1 MKLGSLFDGSGT
13 CPLAASAVGIIPA
26 WASEIEP
33 FPKAVTQSRFPKM
46 VHLGDITKMNGA
58 EIEPVDVITF
68 GSPCQNL
75 SIAGNGKGLAGQ
87 ESSLFFE
94 AIRVIQ
100 EMRCA
105 TNGRFPQIVIWENV
119 YGAFSSTQ
127 GEDFRTVIETLWK
140 ICEGNDSVPRYA
152 EDKQGRQKW
161 PHTGFVLGDH
171 SSIAWRGLD
180 AQGWGVPQR
189 RKRVFVVL
197 DLGGQCAGRILFE
210 REGLRR
216 DFKKV
221 RTTRETIR
229 PIAKTSPSEH
239 NSVFAVESHPQDSR
253 VVLRRDG
260 IVQTLSGR
268 MGTGGGNVPIAV
280 FSFDSLASNSMKSAN
295 PHSGSR
301 RVDIAKT
308 LDCADQS
315 PAKNQGGLCVIQAQA
330 FGQASYDEYALT
342 EQAVTL
348 KATGGSY
355 GGGSENLVLVP
366 CKGDIGIANGGA
378 GKKAGSIAFSKEVSP
393 TLKAGASGLQAPIV
407 AIPHKFPIVCRATQ
421 QSNAETMIDCC
432 PTITS
437 AAGTSGNN
445 QPIAAIPYTLKIRSG
460 CEGGGKGA
468 LIQEDKSATLSCN
481 NDQTLFVPTQ
491 TENGEVIYL
500 ARKLT
505 PTECASLQGFEKDWC
520 ALVPHKDSA
529 EYKMWGNGMAFPC
542 MLYIMEG
549 VQEVLVER
557 YLDNLFGGDTS
568 E

>member
-189 RKRVFVVL
+189 HKRVFVVL
-197 DLGGQCAGRILFE
+197 DLGGQCAGQILFE

-221 RTTRETIR
+221 RRTGETIR
-229 PIAKTSPSEH
+229 PASETSPVEH
-239 NSVFAVESHPQDSR
+239 YRVYAVENHAQDSR
-253 VVLRRDG
+253 VSLRPDNT
-260 IVQTLSGR
+260 VQTLAGR
-268 MGTGGGNVPIAV
+268 MGTGGGNVPLV
-280 FSFDSLASNSMKSAN
+280 LV
-295 PHSGSR
+295 P
-301 RVDIAKT
+301 
-308 LDCADQS
+308 C
-315 PAKNQGGLCVIQAQA
+315 
-330 FGQASYDEYALT
+330 FGQASYDEYAPT

-348 KATGGSY
+348 KATGGNY
-355 GGGSENLVLVP
+355 GGGTENLVLVP
-366 CKGDIGIANGGA
+366 CKAGVGIANGGA

-393 TLKAGASGLQAPIV
+393 TLKASASGLQAPV
-407 AIPHKFPIVCRATQ
+407 V
-421 QSNAETMIDCC
+421 
-432 PTITS
+432 
-437 AAGTSGNN
+437 
-445 QPIAAIPYTLKIRSG
+445 AIPYTLKIRSG

-549 VQEVLVER
+549 VQEVLAER
-557 YLDNLFGGDTS
+557 YLDNLFGGDTA
-568 E
+568 EP

>member
-140 ICEGNDSVPRYA
+140 ICEGDDSVPRYA

-161 PHTGFVLGDH
+161 PHIGFVLGDR

-221 RTTRETIR
+221 RRTGQTVR
-229 PIAKTSPSEH
+229 PASETSPVEH
-239 NSVFAVESHPQDSR
+239 YRVYAVENHAQDSR
-253 VVLRRDG
+253 VSLRPDNT
-260 IVQTLSGR
+260 VQTLAGR
-268 MGTGGGNVPIAV
+268 MGTGGGNVPLV
-280 FSFDSLASNSMKSAN
+280 LV
-295 PHSGSR
+295 P
-301 RVDIAKT
+301 
-308 LDCADQS
+308 C
-315 PAKNQGGLCVIQAQA
+315 
-330 FGQASYDEYALT
+330 FGQASYDEYAPT

-348 KATGGSY
+348 KATGGNY
-355 GGGSENLVLVP
+355 GGGTEILVLEPIGADFYNQAITGGVTMTLAAARPDHHHLP
-366 CKGDIGIANGGA
+366 CA
-378 GKKAGSIAFSKEVSP
+378 
-393 TLKAGASGLQAPIV
+393 L
-407 AIPHKFPIVCRATQ
+407 
-421 QSNAETMIDCC
+421 
-432 PTITS
+432 
-437 AAGTSGNN
+437 
-445 QPIAAIPYTLKIRSG
+445 IPYTLKIRSG

-549 VQEVLVER
+549 VQEVLAER
-557 YLDNLFGGDTS
+557 YLDNLFGGDTT
-568 E
+568 EP

>member
-33 FPKAVTQSRFPKM
+33 FPMAVTQSRFPKM
-46 VHLGDITKMNGA
+46 AHLGDITKMNGA

-94 AIRVIQ
+94 AVRVIQ

-119 YGAFSSTQ
+119 PGAFSSTQ

-140 ICEGNDSVPRYA
+140 ICEGDNSVPRYA
-152 EDKQGRQKW
+152 EDKRGRQKW

-189 RKRVFVVL
+189 RKRVFLVL

-221 RTTRETIR
+221 RRTGQTVR
-229 PIAKTSPSEH
+229 PASETSPAEH
-239 NSVFAVESHPQDSR
+239 HRVYAVENHAQDSR
-253 VVLRRDG
+253 VSLSPNNT
-260 IVQTLSGR
+260 VQTLAGR
-268 MGTGGGNVPIAV
+268 MGTGGGNVPLV
-280 FSFDSLASNSMKSAN
+280 LV
-295 PHSGSR
+295 P
-301 RVDIAKT
+301 
-308 LDCADQS
+308 C
-315 PAKNQGGLCVIQAQA
+315 
-330 FGQASYDEYALT
+330 FGQASYDEYAPT

-348 KATGGSY
+348 KATGGNY
-355 GGGSENLVLVP
+355 GGGTETLVLEP
-366 CKGDIGIANGGA
+366 IGADFYNH
-378 GKKAGSIAFSKEVSP
+378 SITGEVTM
-393 TLKAGASGLQAPIV
+393 TL
-407 AIPHKFPIVCRATQ
+407 
-421 QSNAETMIDCC
+421 
-432 PTITS
+432 TS
-437 AAGTSGNN
+437 AKSDPHHLPCAL
-445 QPIAAIPYTLKIRSG
+445 IPYTLKIRSG

-529 EYKMWGNGMAFPC
+529 EYKMWGNGMAFHC

-549 VQEVLVER
+549 VQEVLAER
-557 YLDNLFGGDTS
+557 YLDNLFGGDTA
-568 E
+568 EP

>member
-46 VHLGDITKMNGA
+46 AHLGDITKMNGA

-127 GEDFRTVIETLWK
+127 GEDFRTVIGTLWK
-140 ICEGNDSVPRYA
+140 ICEGDDSVPRYA

-221 RTTRETIR
+221 RRTGQTVR
-229 PIAKTSPSEH
+229 PTSETSPVEH
-239 NSVFAVESHPQDSR
+239 YRVYAVENHAQDSR
-253 VVLRRDG
+253 VSLRPDNT
-260 IVQTLSGR
+260 VQTLAGR
-268 MGTGGGNVPIAV
+268 MGTGGGNVPLV
-280 FSFDSLASNSMKSAN
+280 LV
-295 PHSGSR
+295 P
-301 RVDIAKT
+301 
-308 LDCADQS
+308 C
-315 PAKNQGGLCVIQAQA
+315 
-330 FGQASYDEYALT
+330 FGQASYDEYAPT

-348 KATGGSY
+348 KATGGNY
-355 GGGSENLVLVP
+355 GGGTETLVLEPIGADFYNQAITGGVTMTLAAARPDHHHLP
-366 CKGDIGIANGGA
+366 CA
-378 GKKAGSIAFSKEVSP
+378 
-393 TLKAGASGLQAPIV
+393 L
-407 AIPHKFPIVCRATQ
+407 
-421 QSNAETMIDCC
+421 
-432 PTITS
+432 
-437 AAGTSGNN
+437 
-445 QPIAAIPYTLKIRSG
+445 IPYTLKIRSG

-549 VQEVLVER
+549 VQEVLAER
-557 YLDNLFGGDTS
+557 FLDNLFGGDTA
-568 E
+568 EP

>member
-33 FPKAVTQSRFPKM
+33 FPMAVTQSRFPKM
-46 VHLGDITKMNGA
+46 AHLGDITKMNGA

-94 AIRVIQ
+94 AVRVIQ

-140 ICEGNDSVPRYA
+140 ICEGDNSVPRYA
-152 EDKQGRQKW
+152 EDKRGRQKW
-161 PHTGFVLGDH
+161 PHTGFVLEDH

-189 RKRVFVVL
+189 RKRVFLVL

-221 RTTRETIR
+221 RRTGQTVR
-229 PIAKTSPSEH
+229 PASETSPAEYH
-239 NSVFAVESHPQDSR
+239 RVYAVENHAQDSR
-253 VVLRRDG
+253 VSLSPNNT
-260 IVQTLSGR
+260 VQTLAGR
-268 MGTGGGNVPIAV
+268 MGTGGGNVPLV
-280 FSFDSLASNSMKSAN
+280 LV
-295 PHSGSR
+295 P
-301 RVDIAKT
+301 
-308 LDCADQS
+308 C
-315 PAKNQGGLCVIQAQA
+315 
-330 FGQASYDEYALT
+330 FGQASYDEYAPT

-348 KATGGSY
+348 KATGGNY
-355 GGGSENLVLVP
+355 GGGTETLVLEP
-366 CKGDIGIANGGA
+366 IGADFYNH
-378 GKKAGSIAFSKEVSP
+378 SITGEVTM
-393 TLKAGASGLQAPIV
+393 TL
-407 AIPHKFPIVCRATQ
+407 
-421 QSNAETMIDCC
+421 
-432 PTITS
+432 TS
-437 AAGTSGNN
+437 AKSDPHHLPCAL
-445 QPIAAIPYTLKIRSG
+445 IPYTLKIRSG

-491 TENGEVIYL
+491 TENGEIIYL

-549 VQEVLVER
+549 VQEVLAER
-557 YLDNLFGGDTS
+557 YLDNLFGGDTA
-568 E
+568 EP

>member
-75 SIAGNGKGLAGQ
+75 SIAGNGKGLVGQ

-105 TNGRFPQIVIWENV
+105 TNGRFPQIIIWENV

-140 ICEGNDSVPRYA
+140 ICEGDDSVPRYA

-161 PHTGFVLGDH
+161 PHTGFVLGDY

-221 RTTRETIR
+221 RRTGQTVR
-229 PIAKTSPSEH
+229 PASETSPTEYH
-239 NSVFAVESHPQDSR
+239 RVYAVENHAQDSR
-253 VVLRRDG
+253 VSLSPNNT
-260 IVQTLSGR
+260 VQTLAGR
-268 MGTGGGNVPIAV
+268 MGTGGGNVPLV
-280 FSFDSLASNSMKSAN
+280 LVS
-295 PHSGSR
+295 
-301 RVDIAKT
+301 
-308 LDCADQS
+308 C
-315 PAKNQGGLCVIQAQA
+315 
-330 FGQASYDEYALT
+330 FGQAEYAPT

-348 KATGGSY
+348 KATGGNY
-355 GGGSENLVLVP
+355 GGGTETLIAVPTQKVIAIQGNIIGRLPQNGPQGSGFSEDV
-366 CKGDIGIANGGA
+366 C
-378 GKKAGSIAFSKEVSP
+378 F
-393 TLKAGASGLQAPIV
+393 TLTATDQHAVAS
-407 AIPHKFPIVCRATQ
+407 
-421 QSNAETMIDCC
+421 
-432 PTITS
+432 
-437 AAGTSGNN
+437 
-445 QPIAAIPYTLKIRSG
+445 PYTLKIRSG
-460 CEGGGKGA
+460 CEDGGKGA

-481 NDQTLFVPTQ
+481 NDKTLFVSTQ
-491 TENGEVIYL
+491 TENGAVIYL

-549 VQEVLVER
+549 VQEVLAER
-557 YLDNLFGGDTS
+557 YLDNLFGGDTA
-568 E
+568 EP

>member
-33 FPKAVTQSRFPKM
+33 FPMAVTQSRFPKM
-46 VHLGDITKMNGA
+46 AHLGDITKMNGA

-94 AIRVIQ
+94 AVRVIQ

-140 ICEGNDSVPRYA
+140 ICEGDNSVPRYA
-152 EDKQGRQKW
+152 EDKRGRQKW

-189 RKRVFVVL
+189 RKRVFLVL

-221 RTTRETIR
+221 RRTGQTVR
-229 PIAKTSPSEH
+229 PASETSPAEH
-239 NSVFAVESHPQDSR
+239 HRVYAVENHAQDSR
-253 VVLRRDG
+253 VSLSPNNT
-260 IVQTLSGR
+260 VQTLAGR
-268 MGTGGGNVPIAV
+268 MGTGGGNVPLV
-280 FSFDSLASNSMKSAN
+280 LV
-295 PHSGSR
+295 P
-301 RVDIAKT
+301 
-308 LDCADQS
+308 C
-315 PAKNQGGLCVIQAQA
+315 
-330 FGQASYDEYALT
+330 FGQASYDEYAPT

-348 KATGGSY
+348 KATGGNY
-355 GGGSENLVLVP
+355 GGGTETLVLEP
-366 CKGDIGIANGGA
+366 IGADFYNH
-378 GKKAGSIAFSKEVSP
+378 SITGEVTM
-393 TLKAGASGLQAPIV
+393 TL
-407 AIPHKFPIVCRATQ
+407 
-421 QSNAETMIDCC
+421 
-432 PTITS
+432 TS
-437 AAGTSGNN
+437 AKSDPHHLPCAL
-445 QPIAAIPYTLKIRSG
+445 IPYTLKIRSG

-549 VQEVLVER
+549 VQEVLAER
-557 YLDNLFGGDTS
+557 YLDNLFGGDTA
-568 E
+568 EP

>member
-180 AQGWGVPQR
+180 AQGWGFPQR

-221 RTTRETIR
+221 RRTGQTVR
-229 PIAKTSPSEH
+229 PTSETSPVEH
-239 NSVFAVESHPQDSR
+239 YRVYAVENHAQDSR
-253 VVLRRDG
+253 VSLSPDNT
-260 IVQTLSGR
+260 VQTLAGR
-268 MGTGGGNVPIAV
+268 MGTGGGNVPLV
-280 FSFDSLASNSMKSAN
+280 LV
-295 PHSGSR
+295 P
-301 RVDIAKT
+301 
-308 LDCADQS
+308 C
-315 PAKNQGGLCVIQAQA
+315 
-330 FGQASYDEYALT
+330 FGQASYDEYAPT
-342 EQAVTL
+342 GQAVTL
-348 KATGGSY
+348 KATGGNY
-355 GGGSENLVLVP
+355 GGG
-366 CKGDIGIANGGA
+366 
-378 GKKAGSIAFSKEVSP
+378 
-393 TLKAGASGLQAPIV
+393 
-407 AIPHKFPIVCRATQ
+407 
-421 QSNAETMIDCC
+421 
-432 PTITS
+432 
-437 AAGTSGNN
+437 
-445 QPIAAIPYTLKIRSG
+445 Y
-460 CEGGGKGA
+460 
-468 LIQEDKSATLSCN
+468 
-481 NDQTLFVPTQ
+481 
-491 TENGEVIYL
+491 
-500 ARKLT
+500 
-505 PTECASLQGFEKDWC
+505 
-520 ALVPHKDSA
+520 
-529 EYKMWGNGMAFPC
+529 
-542 MLYIMEG
+542 
-549 VQEVLVER
+549 
-557 YLDNLFGGDTS
+557 
-568 E
+568 

>member
-1 MKLGSLFDGSGT
+1 VKLGSLFDGSGT

-46 VHLGDITKMNGA
+46 AHLGDITKMNGA

-140 ICEGNDSVPRYA
+140 ICEGDDSVPRYA

-221 RTTRETIR
+221 RRTGQTVR
-229 PIAKTSPSEH
+229 PTSETSPVEH
-239 NSVFAVESHPQDSR
+239 YRVYAVENHAQDSR
-253 VVLRRDG
+253 VSLRPDNT
-260 IVQTLSGR
+260 VQTLAGR
-268 MGTGGGNVPIAV
+268 MGTGGGNVPLV
-280 FSFDSLASNSMKSAN
+280 LV
-295 PHSGSR
+295 P
-301 RVDIAKT
+301 
-308 LDCADQS
+308 C
-315 PAKNQGGLCVIQAQA
+315 
-330 FGQASYDEYALT
+330 FGQASYDEYAPT

-348 KATGGSY
+348 KATGGNY
-355 GGGSENLVLVP
+355 GGGTETLVLEPIGADFYNQAITGGVTMTLAAARPDHHHLP
-366 CKGDIGIANGGA
+366 CA
-378 GKKAGSIAFSKEVSP
+378 
-393 TLKAGASGLQAPIV
+393 L
-407 AIPHKFPIVCRATQ
+407 
-421 QSNAETMIDCC
+421 
-432 PTITS
+432 
-437 AAGTSGNN
+437 
-445 QPIAAIPYTLKIRSG
+445 IPYTLKIRSG

-549 VQEVLVER
+549 VQEILAER
-557 YLDNLFGGDTS
+557 YLDNLFGGDTT
-568 E
+568 EP

>member
-46 VHLGDITKMNGA
+46 AHLGDITKMNGA

-161 PHTGFVLGDH
+161 PHTGFVLGDR

-221 RTTRETIR
+221 RRTGQTVRPASETSV
-229 PIAKTSPSEH
+229 AEH
-239 NSVFAVESHPQDSR
+239 HRVYAVENHAQDSR
-253 VVLRRDG
+253 VSLRPDNT
-260 IVQTLSGR
+260 VQTLAGR
-268 MGTGGGNVPIAV
+268 MGTGGGNVPLV
-280 FSFDSLASNSMKSAN
+280 LV
-295 PHSGSR
+295 P
-301 RVDIAKT
+301 
-308 LDCADQS
+308 C
-315 PAKNQGGLCVIQAQA
+315 
-330 FGQASYDEYALT
+330 FGQASYDEYAPT

-348 KATGGSY
+348 KATGGNY
-355 GGGSENLVLVP
+355 GGGTETLVLEPIGADFYNQAITGGVTMTLAAARPDHHHLP
-366 CKGDIGIANGGA
+366 CA
-378 GKKAGSIAFSKEVSP
+378 
-393 TLKAGASGLQAPIV
+393 L
-407 AIPHKFPIVCRATQ
+407 
-421 QSNAETMIDCC
+421 
-432 PTITS
+432 
-437 AAGTSGNN
+437 
-445 QPIAAIPYTLKIRSG
+445 IPYTLKIRSG

-549 VQEVLVER
+549 VQEVLAER
-557 YLDNLFGGDTS
+557 YLDNLFGGDNA
-568 E
+568 EP

>member
-152 EDKQGRQKW
+152 EDKRGRQKW

-180 AQGWGVPQR
+180 AQGWGVAQR

-197 DLGGQCAGRILFE
+197 DLGGQCAGQILFE

-221 RTTRETIR
+221 RRTGETIR
-229 PIAKTSPSEH
+229 PSSETSPVEH
-239 NSVFAVESHPQDSR
+239 YRIYAVENHAQDSR
-253 VVLRRDG
+253 MSLRPDNT
-260 IVQTLSGR
+260 VQTLAGR
-268 MGTGGGNVPIAV
+268 MGTGGGNVPLV
-280 FSFDSLASNSMKSAN
+280 LV
-295 PHSGSR
+295 P
-301 RVDIAKT
+301 
-308 LDCADQS
+308 C
-315 PAKNQGGLCVIQAQA
+315 
-330 FGQASYDEYALT
+330 FGQASYDEYAPA

-348 KATGGSY
+348 KATGGNY
-355 GGGSENLVLVP
+355 GGGTENLVLVP
-366 CKGDIGIANGGA
+366 CKADVGIANGGA

-393 TLKAGASGLQAPIV
+393 TLKAGASGLQAPV
-407 AIPHKFPIVCRATQ
+407 V
-421 QSNAETMIDCC
+421 
-432 PTITS
+432 
-437 AAGTSGNN
+437 
-445 QPIAAIPYTLKIRSG
+445 AIPYTLKIRSG

-491 TENGEVIYL
+491 TENGEIIYL

-542 MLYIMEG
+542 MLYVMEG
-549 VQEVLVER
+549 VQEVLAER
-557 YLDNLFGGDTS
+557 YLDNLFGGDTA
-568 E
+568 EP